1 MEIQNNKEEIPFSYY
16 ADLFSKADPAEIST
30 RLGLPFENSTFRVT
44 LLGNDYLVRH
54 PQGEI
59 VGAVSQSA
67 ANLLIS
73 MPASGRH
80 TTIPDHIGPP
90 AIPTQTFLIRYLLE
104 GKRIPWQNTWKTF
117 REMPWGELY
126 IKPYTGRVL
135 TRAAFT
141 FGTRLAAFKAA
152 CEKMGATPVPNGD
165 AGYEFDFIG
174 NYKVRILVWE
184 GDDEFPPNAQILYSD
199 NFEDG
204 FAPEDRVVTGDILIT
219 TIRSNM

>member
-16 ADLFSKADPAEIST
+16 ADLFAKADPAEITS
-30 RLGLPFENSTFRVT
+30 RLDIPFEKDTFRIT
-44 LLGNDYLVRH
+44 LLGK
-54 PQGEI
+54 EST
-59 VGAVSQSA
+59 VSYPSA
-67 ANLLIS
+67 EVT
-73 MPASGRH
+73 PAL
-80 TTIPDHIGPP
+80 P
-90 AIPTQTFLIRYLLE
+90 IPTQTYLIRYLLE
-104 GKRIPWQNTWKTF
+104 GKRVPWNGTWKTF

-165 AGYEFDFIG
+165 AGYEFAFIG
-174 NYKVRILVWE
+174 GYKVRVLVWE

-199 NFEDG
+199 NFQDG

-219 TIRSNM
+219 TIRSAM

>member
-16 ADLFSKADPAEIST
+16 ADLFAKADPAEIT
-30 RLGLPFENSTFRVT
+30 ARTGVPCENGLFPVT
-44 LLGNDYLVRH
+44 LLGKTYSITQSPPCLKGGG
-54 PQGEI
+54 PQGR
-59 VGAVSQSA
+59 GD
-67 ANLLIS
+67 
-73 MPASGRH
+73 
-80 TTIPDHIGPP
+80 TIP
-90 AIPTQTFLIRYLLE
+90 IPTQTYLIRYLLE
-104 GKRIPWQNTWKTF
+104 GKRVPWGGQWKTF

-141 FGTRLAAFKAA
+141 FGTRLNAFRAA
-152 CEKMGATPVPNGD
+152 CEKMGAAPIPSGD
-165 AGYEFDFIG
+165 AGYEFTFLGD
-174 NYKVRILVWE
+174 YKVRVLVWE

-199 NFEDG
+199 NFEQG